1 MAVNTE
7 TLTCPQ
13 CGANLVVQNGKDYTF
28 CIYCGTKVMLRNDN
42 VHIYRNYDEAKIR
55 QADTERI
62 VKLREMEIAE
72 KEKERKRIGKIIGY
86 SIAIVLIIIGV
97 IIVCFDNEIGAIF
110 ISVGIFLGVANLF
123 KDDSS
128 EENKKK
134 PVGPDEVALTVPM
147 MYYEDRGY
155 QSMVMLYRG
164 AGFTNVSAV
173 PLKDLGKFGQRKNG
187 WVEQITINGSDEFEV
202 GDIIKKD
209 ACILITYHSN

>member
-55 QADTERI
+55 QA
-62 VKLREMEIAE
+62 
-72 KEKERKRIGKIIGY
+72 
-86 SIAIVLIIIGV
+86 
-97 IIVCFDNEIGAIF
+97 EIGAIF
-110 ISVGIFLGVANLF
+110 IGVGVFLGVVNLF
-123 KDDSS
+123 KDDSL
-128 EENKKK
+128 EDNKKK

-147 MYYEDRGY
+147 MYYEDRSY

>member
-72 KEKERKRIGKIIGY
+72 KENPNRL
-86 SIAIVLIIIGV
+86 S
-97 IIVCFDNEIGAIF
+97 EISAAT
-110 ISVGIFLGVANLF
+110 GVA
-123 KDDSS
+123 
-128 EENKKK
+128 
-134 PVGPDEVALTVPM
+134 G
-147 MYYEDRGY
+147 
-155 QSMVMLYRG
+155 
-164 AGFTNVSAV
+164 
-173 PLKDLGKFGQRKNG
+173 
-187 WVEQITINGSDEFEV
+187 
-202 GDIIKKD
+202 
-209 ACILITYHSN
+209 